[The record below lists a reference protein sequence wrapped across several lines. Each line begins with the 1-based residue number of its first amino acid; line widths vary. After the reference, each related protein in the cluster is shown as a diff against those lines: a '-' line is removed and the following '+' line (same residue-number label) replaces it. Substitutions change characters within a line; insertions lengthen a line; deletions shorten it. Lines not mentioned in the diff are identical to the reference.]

1 MREILTRLKRSLTCA
16 LAGIMIFSS
25 VIPAYAD
32 CLPYDYA
39 ITEKHSDNMYYGDGG
54 KFSTADPYVADNG
67 TLVLP
72 FFRNNFLPD
81 TVSGEGWTTHQN
93 IEAHNNNT
101 YKGFARAL
109 YFAQNCMA
117 SKDIQI
123 TSVSSWSR
131 SSVYSKWE
139 DSASSSESYLS
150 YGHSWNPYYQDGS
163 GKERAE
169 AEFNLFVNDLK
180 SLQWTEFNEAIDY
193 VLANNYDDIWQSYD
207 GGNVLYCYCVINPFT
222 ELVFN
227 RLIETNVIEARTGS
241 PRYAIKQ
248 STLNGNSSSF
258 DFLDYPG
265 MTDMTVDMYSADPFV
280 GSKYY
285 STDSYGYDGVYSQ
298 DAFNA
303 RDGHNM
309 TNTVSCTELFYD
321 EYEFTNSGANRTIT
335 LSFGIVNYSETSSS
349 GTLNH
354 LDTDTSKYITVT
366 FPILSPV
373 YVPTSTTMLN
383 SAFLTD
389 LQVGDILAPN
399 SVIYKGYDPQD
410 DIIWDCAIFSSSME
424 PMTVYADAWDIRMT
438 LPDNTVVTSNM
449 GQYKFTSDNIDEWSN
464 ATFELETSYYDEDWN
479 FHERYNLL
487 EYNSFDDTNSYIYF
501 TDTTS
506 GLPVIFKLYGSE
518 YGDYSEGKIDD
529 VIYYKA
535 ADAENP
541 YAKSYIQPV
550 DYCVYAGSDFY
561 MHESPI
567 EEDSNGNHYIES
579 EFKLDSSPKSSAST
593 FATRMPVEDDV
604 TGYQII
610 EITEGDVQDWGDN
623 IPGYASF
630 EGVKTIYIRVAPLGG
645 SHTVTFNS
653 NGGSSVD
660 NQTVSDGETA
670 TEPDPAPTKD
680 YQDFEYWY
688 LDDEDTAFDFSTPIT
703 TDITLNALWS
713 GEMTYQKK
721 LIQDGTNLS
730 FTWNDDIDDVKTAFT
745 TESGAGNTAATF
757 EAEYEDKN
765 TVWTASMTINDA
777 DYDEATENVP
787 EDQLPNVSE
796 TKNLAVFDIS
806 IKKTI
811 ADDANETNI
820 LKSKDMTHTGSPLSI
835 SIDMASVLPDNAV
848 LSDVSIYRI
857 HNNAV
862 TEVDVNYNESD
873 MTATFENDDYSYFL
887 MYYGWFHEV
896 TFNSKG
902 GTAVDPQTVADE
914 GVATKPTPNPTKTGH
929 TFSKW
934 CSDTNATIEYD
945 FTTPI
950 TADKTLYAAWTLN
963 QYTVTFVTNGGTA
976 IDPITVNYGQAFEIA
991 PNSTTREGYSL
1002 LNWCTDEGL
1011 ENVYDF
1017 TTPVTDDLIL
1027 YANWN
1032 ERNYTVKF
1040 VTLGGS
1046 SVDDQTVSYTG
1057 KATKPADPTRTG
1069 YTFDKWYLYGGDTPL
1084 GDGSYELSGPFDFS
1098 NAITPYIDHMYNTVT
1113 LYAGWNKNNYTVS
1126 FESNGGTPI
1135 ASQHVDYL
1143 GKATKP
1149 ADPTKTGH
1157 TFSKWYSNIGL
1168 TDEFDFNTP
1177 IEDNTTL
1184 YAGYTVN
1191 QYTVTF
1197 DSKGGSTVPSQ
1208 TVNYLGKATRPTD
1221 PTLTGNAF
1229 DKWYSDEDCTQ
1240 EFSFDTEITDDKI
1253 LYAGWQLNKYSVT
1266 FVSNGGTAVDSQL
1279 KDHGSKADKPA
1290 DPTKT
1295 GHAFVRWCSDEGLTT
1310 EYNFDT
1316 PLESNI
1322 ILYAD
1327 WSLNNYTITF
1337 ESNGGTPIDA
1347 QHVDH
1352 GSYVTRPTD
1361 PLLTGHTFRKWYTD
1375 EGLTTE
1381 YDFTASVSSAM
1392 TLYAGYDTNRYTVTF
1407 NSNGG
1412 SAVASQSIEYENYA
1426 TKPTDPSYAHY
1437 NFVRWYL
1444 NDEDT
1449 EFDFANTKITDD
1461 ITLTAKWTL
1470 VKHTVTFDSNGGTDV
1485 ASQSVEYG
1493 SSATRP
1499 SDPTQTS
1506 RDFVRWYLNDPTQEY
1521 DFSTP
1526 VTQDITLT
1534 ALWHGE
1540 MVYQKRLT
1548 KNTNLGITWDDTMD
1562 NVKEAFHTD
1571 IDDEYADTNNY
1582 WTATMTVSDVPYE
1595 EAVSD
1600 HTREL
1605 PSEEDHKHSVAFDIG
1620 IDKKISTDAEAT
1632 DILEQETL
1640 THTQSSLTVS
1650 IDMNTVIAD
1659 TFGNSDAGTASNNAS
1674 NVRIS
1679 DVEVYRIHNDVVTK
1693 LDVEYDR
1700 TTNKATFE
1708 NDDYSIFIMYYGW
1721 YYEITFDSN
1730 GGSTVAGQ
1738 LVHEGDTVTKPAD
1751 PTKTDFVFD
1760 HWCSDPGLTTEYNFS
1775 TAVFADMTL
1784 YAKWKPLYTVTFDS
1798 VGGSAVAPQAV
1809 PEGDTATIPTS
1820 PTKALY
1826 VFDGWY
1832 KEASYVT
1839 LYDFTD
1845 PVTSSFTLYAKWKD
1859 APITHTVTFD
1869 SDGGTAYPAQTVAD
1883 GDKATNPGSPSKS
1896 GYTFVAWTMGGSNY
1910 DFTAPVTADITLKAI
1925 YKKNPEPTPEPE
1937 PDPEPSVEVPK
1948 FMYTEAKV
1956 NGQKFA
1962 VAGTG
1967 EITIIDTVNY
1977 SGYCNPA
1984 YDYTLEGIL
1993 MNKATGQPYLDA
2005 NGNEVKSV
2013 VSFHGSTEGTIT
2025 VKFTFNASNIK
2036 AGTTLVVF
2044 EELRAPDG
2052 GLIAQHKDIN
2062 SEAQSIMIMGYVPV
2076 QTGIFPWF
2084 KGLFK

>member
-1 MREILTRLKRSLTCA
+1 M
-16 LAGIMIFSS
+16 
-25 VIPAYAD
+25 
-32 CLPYDYA
+32 
-39 ITEKHSDNMYYGDGG
+39 
-54 KFSTADPYVADNG
+54 
-67 TLVLP
+67 
-72 FFRNNFLPD
+72 
-81 TVSGEGWTTHQN
+81 
-93 IEAHNNNT
+93 
-101 YKGFARAL
+101 
-109 YFAQNCMA
+109 
-117 SKDIQI
+117 
-123 TSVSSWSR
+123 
-131 SSVYSKWE
+131 
-139 DSASSSESYLS
+139 
-150 YGHSWNPYYQDGS
+150 
-163 GKERAE
+163 
-169 AEFNLFVNDLK
+169 
-180 SLQWTEFNEAIDY
+180 
-193 VLANNYDDIWQSYD
+193 
-207 GGNVLYCYCVINPFT
+207 
-222 ELVFN
+222 
-227 RLIETNVIEARTGS
+227 
-241 PRYAIKQ
+241 
-248 STLNGNSSSF
+248 
-258 DFLDYPG
+258 
-265 MTDMTVDMYSADPFV
+265 
-280 GSKYY
+280 
-285 STDSYGYDGVYSQ
+285 
-298 DAFNA
+298 
-303 RDGHNM
+303 
-309 TNTVSCTELFYD
+309 
-321 EYEFTNSGANRTIT
+321 
-335 LSFGIVNYSETSSS
+335 
-349 GTLNH
+349 
-354 LDTDTSKYITVT
+354 
-366 FPILSPV
+366 
-373 YVPTSTTMLN
+373 
-383 SAFLTD
+383 
-389 LQVGDILAPN
+389 APN
-399 SVIYKGYDPQD
+399 
-410 DIIWDCAIFSSSME
+410 A
-424 PMTVYADAWDIRMT
+424 
-438 LPDNTVVTSNM
+438 
-449 GQYKFTSDNIDEWSN
+449 
-464 ATFELETSYYDEDWN
+464 
-479 FHERYNLL
+479 
-487 EYNSFDDTNSYIYF
+487 
-501 TDTTS
+501 
-506 GLPVIFKLYGSE
+506 
-518 YGDYSEGKIDD
+518 
-529 VIYYKA
+529 
-535 ADAENP
+535 
-541 YAKSYIQPV
+541 
-550 DYCVYAGSDFY
+550 
-561 MHESPI
+561 
-567 EEDSNGNHYIES
+567 
-579 EFKLDSSPKSSAST
+579 
-593 FATRMPVEDDV
+593 
-604 TGYQII
+604 
-610 EITEGDVQDWGDN
+610 
-623 IPGYASF
+623 
-630 EGVKTIYIRVAPLGG
+630 
-645 SHTVTFNS
+645 
-653 NGGSSVD
+653 
-660 NQTVSDGETA
+660 
-670 TEPDPAPTKD
+670 
-680 YQDFEYWY
+680 
-688 LDDEDTAFDFSTPIT
+688 
-703 TDITLNALWS
+703 
-713 GEMTYQKK
+713 
-721 LIQDGTNLS
+721 
-730 FTWNDDIDDVKTAFT
+730 
-745 TESGAGNTAATF
+745 
-757 EAEYEDKN
+757 
-765 TVWTASMTINDA
+765 
-777 DYDEATENVP
+777 
-787 EDQLPNVSE
+787 
-796 TKNLAVFDIS
+796 
-806 IKKTI
+806 
-811 ADDANETNI
+811 
-820 LKSKDMTHTGSPLSI
+820 
-835 SIDMASVLPDNAV
+835 
-848 LSDVSIYRI
+848 
-857 HNNAV
+857 
-862 TEVDVNYNESD
+862 
-873 MTATFENDDYSYFL
+873 
-887 MYYGWFHEV
+887 
-896 TFNSKG
+896 
-902 GTAVDPQTVADE
+902 
-914 GVATKPTPNPTKTGH
+914 
-929 TFSKW
+929 
-934 CSDTNATIEYD
+934 
-945 FTTPI
+945 
-950 TADKTLYAAWTLN
+950 
-963 QYTVTFVTNGGTA
+963 
-976 IDPITVNYGQAFEIA
+976 
-991 PNSTTREGYSL
+991 TTRQGYSL
-1002 LNWCTDEGL
+1002 ANWYTEPEL
-1011 ENVYDF
+1011 ENVYSF
-1017 TTPVTDDLIL
+1017 STPVTDDLTI
-1027 YANWN
+1027 YADWN

-1069 YTFDKWYLYGGDTPL
+1069 YTFDKWYLYGGETPL
-1084 GDGSYELSGPFDFS
+1084 SDGSYDLSGPFDF
-1098 NAITPYIDHMYNTVT
+1098 NDPITNYINHMYNTVT
-1113 LYAGWNKNNYTVS
+1113 LYAGWNKNNYTVL

-1208 TVNYLGKATRPTD
+1208 TVNYLGKATKPTD
-1221 PTLTGNAF
+1221 PILTGNAF

-1240 EFSFDTEITDDKI
+1240 EFSFDTEITEDKI

-1316 PLESNI
+1316 LLESNI

-1375 EGLTTE
+1375 EELTTE

-1392 TLYAGYDTNRYTVTF
+1392 TLYAGYDTNHYTVTF

-1426 TKPTDPSYAHY
+1426 TKPADPSYAHY

-1521 DFSTP
+1521 DFSSA

-1571 IDDEYADTNNY
+1571 IDDEYTDTNNY

-1595 EAVSD
+1595 EAVGD

-1605 PSEEDHKHSVAFDIG
+1605 PSEEEHKHSVAFDIG

-1640 THTQSSLTVS
+1640 THTQKPLTAS

-1659 TFGNSDAGTASNNAS
+1659 TFGNDDAGTASNNAS

-1679 DVEVYRIHNDVVTK
+1679 DVSVYRIHNDEVTK
-1693 LDVEYDR
+1693 LDIEYNR
-1700 TTNKATFE
+1700 ETNKATFE

-1751 PTKTDFVFD
+1751 PTKTDFVFE

-1775 TAVFADMTL
+1775 TPVYADMTL
-1784 YAKWKPLYTVTFDS
+1784 YARWKPLYTVTFDS

-1809 PEGDTATIPTS
+1809 PDGDTATIPTS

-1869 SDGGTAYPAQTVAD
+1869 SDGGTAYPAQTIAD

-1910 DFTAPVTADITLKAI
+1910 DFTAPVTADITLKAV

-2076 QTGIFPWF
+2076 QTGIFPWL